1 MCTYNIYNEN
11 IISHSKCGTRY
22 LNEQFNN
29 HNNPPQID
37 AIKLIE
43 SIDFSK
49 IKWVIIRNPFDH
61 FLSAVDTLS
70 NDFRYMSELHNV
82 KPEDDLFLEV
92 LRTFLMGDDDHWS
105 PSFFKHI
112 YILSKKVNLTLVHLK
127 DLSNF
132 MENEIKLSLVL
143 YSKKHSSRN
152 SNNGNEIEIKID
164 KLHPEMGIIMRNLLR
179 DELYFYNKLI
189 EENEIFKP
197 FKLIKGNK
205 IFKPFKII

>member
-1 MCTYNIYNEN
+1 
-11 IISHSKCGTRY
+11 
-22 LNEQFNN
+22 
-29 HNNPPQID
+29 
-37 AIKLIE
+37 
-43 SIDFSK
+43 
-49 IKWVIIRNPFDH
+49 
-61 FLSAVDTLS
+61 
-70 NDFRYMSELHNV
+70 MSELHNV

-132 MENEIKLSLVL
+132 MENEIKLSSVL

>member
-22 LNEQFNN
+22 LNDCFNYD
-29 HNNPPQID
+29 NNPPQIE
-37 AIKLIE
+37 ATQLIE
-43 SIDFSK
+43 NGNFSK
-49 IKWVIIRNPFDH
+49 IKWVIIRNPYDH

-92 LRTFLMGDDDHWS
+92 LRTFLMGNDDHWS

-112 YILSKKVNLTLVHLK
+112 YILSKKVNLRLVHLN
-127 DLSNF
+127 DLSDF
-132 MENEIKLSLVL
+132 IKNEIKLPSVVK
-143 YSKKHSSRN
+143 SEKHSSRN
-152 SNNGNEIEIKID
+152 GDNGNEIKIKID
-164 KLHPEMGIIMRNLLR
+164 ENYPKMGDTMRKLIH

-189 EENEIFKP
+189 KENNIFNP
-197 FKLIKGNK
+197 NNIV
-205 IFKPFKII
+205 

>member
-22 LNEQFNN
+22 LNDQFKLGFKFGIE
-29 HNNPPQID
+29 PPQIG
-37 AIKLIE
+37 ATELIE
-43 SIDFSK
+43 NGDFNK
-49 IKWVIIRNPFDH
+49 IKWVIIRNPYDH

-112 YILSKKVNLTLVHLK
+112 YILSKKVNLTLVHLI
-127 DLSNF
+127 DLSDF
-132 MENEIKLSLVL
+132 IENEIKLSLII
-143 YSKKHSSRN
+143 KNEDHSSRN
-152 SNNGNEIEIKID
+152 KDNGNEIKIKID
-164 KLHPEMGIIMRNLLR
+164 KLYPKMGKIMEKLLQ

-189 EENEIFKP
+189 EEN
-197 FKLIKGNK
+197 KLFNSKS
-205 IFKPFKII
+205 II

>member
-11 IISHSKCGTRY
+11 IISHSKCGSRY
-22 LNEQFNN
+22 LNDIFKFDNN
-29 HNNPPQID
+29 SPPPQIE
-37 AIKLIE
+37 ATQLIE
-43 SIDFSK
+43 SGYFSK

-82 KPEDDLFLEV
+82 KLEDDLFLEV

-127 DLSNF
+127 DLSDF
-132 MENEIKLSLVL
+132 IENEIKLSPII
-143 YSKKHSSRN
+143 KNKHHSSRN
-152 SNNGNEIEIKID
+152 EDNGNEIKIKID
-164 KLHPEMGIIMRNLLR
+164 KLYPKMGDIMRNLIQ

-189 EENEIFKP
+189 EEN
-197 FKLIKGNK
+197 KLFNSKS
-205 IFKPFKII
+205 II

>member
-1 MCTYNIYNEN
+1 MCTYNVYNEN

-22 LNEQFNN
+22 LNDQFNN
-29 HNNPPQID
+29 HNNPLQIE

-43 SIDFSK
+43 GLDFNK
-49 IKWVIIRNPFDH
+49 IKWVIIRDPFDH

-70 NDFRYMSELHNV
+70 NNFKYMSKLHNV

-92 LRTFLMGDDDHWS
+92 LRTLLMGDDDHWS

-132 MENEIKLSLVL
+132 MENEIKLSPVL

-152 SNNGNEIEIKID
+152 GDNGNEIKMKID
-164 KLHPEMGIIMRNLLR
+164 EHYPKMSNIISKLLK

-189 EENEIFKP
+189 IE
-197 FKLIKGNK
+197 NK
-205 IFKPFKII
+205 IFKPIKLI